1 MYRILPMCASS
12 SFYPRPIARTVRQG
26 FSSPEWDLTKCLAY
40 LNFREF
46 YSSTRTVHSEGT
58 ALGTDRSETAKTSEV
73 TGGKDRSDGGHKK
86 ASILGHS
93 LSRRSTAG
101 CEERLQPLHVHRSG
115 LAAAC

>member
-46 YSSTRTVHSEGT
+46 YSSTLTVHSED
-58 ALGTDRSETAKTSEV
+58 LEQNIV
-73 TGGKDRSDGGHKK
+73 TV
-86 ASILGHS
+86 
-93 LSRRSTAG
+93 
-101 CEERLQPLHVHRSG
+101 LHPFFACC
-115 LAAAC
+115 LCAA